1 MRGFEKPLIPLN
13 GCKGTNKSG
22 KNKII
27 SLLFSFSGKIEE
39 LFLFLFQ
46 LLFPLLAKF
55 WRNVIIQTA
64 AYFFRKEQS
73 TRNNAVPLFFR
84 QSVGYVTSTDIV
96 LDDSKEKTSIK
107 VVARTNS
114 TDRLYGSYGI
124 LLAEPAVGSQF
135 DRFSALRIN
144 ELLGIE

>member
-39 LFLFLFQ
+39 LFLFQ

-55 WRNVIIQTA
+55 R
-64 AYFFRKEQS
+64 
-73 TRNNAVPLFFR
+73 
-84 QSVGYVTSTDIV
+84 
-96 LDDSKEKTSIK
+96 
-107 VVARTNS
+107 
-114 TDRLYGSYGI
+114 
-124 LLAEPAVGSQF
+124 
-135 DRFSALRIN
+135 
-144 ELLGIE
+144 